1 MTKPSALLQL
11 ILDSINKLNDNNEKL
26 LIELTKQNGDI
37 KHLKLAVYGDGEEGS
52 GLVKRM
58 NKQEHWRS
66 RIKGVL
72 IALSVLWTM
81 SSVLAGIYYAIH

>member
-1 MTKPSALLQL
+1 MAPEPSILQL
-11 ILDSINKLNDNNEKL
+11 ILDRLNDIDDHNKQI
-26 LIELTKQNGDI
+26 LIQTTKTNGSVEN
-37 KHLKLAVYGDGEEGS
+37 LKLTVYGDGEEGS

-72 IALSVLWTM
+72 IALSVLWTIV
-81 SSVLAGIYYAIH
+81 SVAAGIYFSLN